1 MDYETFKQE
10 MAEDLKQRLYERGV
24 WVEEIYK
31 TRIREVQES
40 NG

>member
-1 MDYETFKQE
+1 MSKKPTVLMIQT
-10 MAEDLKQRLYERGV
+10 GV